1 MLTIFPV
8 TRIPDIKEGDDIG
21 KMIVSRIE
29 DQGDEFKQGDIA
41 VISQK
46 IVSKAEGRILPLS
59 KITPSEFAETIA
71 NETGKDPR
79 QVEAV
84 LRESRKIIRMKSGH
98 LITET
103 SHGFICANAGVDQSN
118 VGTTRDSVTLLPHD
132 SDASADRIRKTI
144 HQITGRKVPVII
156 TDTFGRAWR
165 MGQVNFAIGI
175 SGMKPIHDYRGT
187 KDMYRRTLQVT
198 EIAVADELASAAE
211 LVMNKADRVPV
222 AILRGPVTG
231 RVVALRAD
239 MDALPIEEMADID
252 FRSKENGVMH
262 ACGHDTHVAMLLG
275 TAKLLANHKDKLVG
289 TVKFLFQPAEEHG
302 GRGGAEPM
310 IQDGVMENPKVDFVF
325 GLHIDGDENSGVLA
339 FRGGPVMAAP
349 DTFEIKI
356 IGRGGHG
363 AYPHQT
369 VDPIYVAAQ
378 LIIAIQG
385 ISGRMIDPVQP
396 FVITVGSI
404 HSGTKENIIP
414 DQAVLQGTIRTLD
427 EATRKRAKAKVAEV
441 ARGVSRA
448 FGARAEVEFEK
459 DAYPVTINDEKV
471 TERAKKILSKMPGTR
486 VKIKALQL
494 GGEDFSR
501 FLHEAPDE
509 FYFAGTKNPAKG
521 CIYPNHSPR
530 FKVDE
535 DVLKF
540 GTASLAQ
547 LAIDF
552 TNPKN

>member
-8 TRIPDIKEGDDIG
+8 TRIPDIKKGDDLG
-21 KMIVSRIE
+21 KMIVSRVE

-118 VGTTRDSVTLLPHD
+118 VGTTRDSVSLLPHD

-222 AILRGPVTG
+222 AIIRGYKAPKGQGRIKELLRP
-231 RVVALRAD
+231 
-239 MDALPIEEMADID
+239 EEFDL
-252 FRSKENGVMH
+252 FR
-262 ACGHDTHVAMLLG
+262 
-275 TAKLLANHKDKLVG
+275 
-289 TVKFLFQPAEEHG
+289 
-302 GRGGAEPM
+302 
-310 IQDGVMENPKVDFVF
+310 
-325 GLHIDGDENSGVLA
+325 
-339 FRGGPVMAAP
+339 
-349 DTFEIKI
+349 
-356 IGRGGHG
+356 
-363 AYPHQT
+363 
-369 VDPIYVAAQ
+369 
-378 LIIAIQG
+378 
-385 ISGRMIDPVQP
+385 
-396 FVITVGSI
+396 
-404 HSGTKENIIP
+404 
-414 DQAVLQGTIRTLD
+414 
-427 EATRKRAKAKVAEV
+427 
-441 ARGVSRA
+441 
-448 FGARAEVEFEK
+448 
-459 DAYPVTINDEKV
+459 
-471 TERAKKILSKMPGTR
+471 
-486 VKIKALQL
+486 
-494 GGEDFSR
+494 
-501 FLHEAPDE
+501 
-509 FYFAGTKNPAKG
+509 
-521 CIYPNHSPR
+521 
-530 FKVDE
+530 
-535 DVLKF
+535 
-540 GTASLAQ
+540 
-547 LAIDF
+547 
-552 TNPKN
+552 